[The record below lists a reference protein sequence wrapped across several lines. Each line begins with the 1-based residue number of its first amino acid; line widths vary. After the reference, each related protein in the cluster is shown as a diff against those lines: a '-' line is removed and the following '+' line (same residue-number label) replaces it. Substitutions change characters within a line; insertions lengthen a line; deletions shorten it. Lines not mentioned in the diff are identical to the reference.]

1 MAKTLLSWGKVKMA
15 SNSGKKPQNPER
27 KKSRPI
33 YERRKNRF
41 LAFFFT
47 GNRKIFYLNGDIF
60 SISTWSTLRNIL
72 EEKRKKLGS
81 SKEEN

>member
-15 SNSGKKPQNPER
+15 SKSGKKPQNPER

-33 YERRKNRF
+33 YERGKNRL

-47 GNRKIFYLNGDIF
+47 GNRKIFYLNHDIF
-60 SISTWSTLRNIL
+60 SISTWSTTLRNIL
-72 EEKRKKLGS
+72 EEKRK
-81 SKEEN
+81 N